1 MTCQVHQAIQWLC
14 STNRVSMISA
24 ALDTD
29 YCRSIVQNS
38 TYFVPVQVWDTI
50 PGRFKVQEISDR
62 VISGK
67 NEQVQ
72 TEHLRPSGRSSATAG
87 GGRKKTAKTEETL
100 VRLLPFMAEPKGIC
114 LCLPHTLNF

>member
-1 MTCQVHQAIQWLC
+1 
-14 STNRVSMISA
+14 MISA